1 MYYSVDRIINDTAVC
16 EGEDMSMVNIP
27 LSKLPSGVK
36 EGSIVVE
43 ANGEYILDLEKE
55 KEIRQKN
62 IALQNAL
69 FE

>member
-1 MYYSVDRIINDTAVC
+1 MYYSVDRIINDAAVC

>member
-1 MYYSVDRIINDTAVC
+1 
-16 EGEDMSMVNIP
+16 MSMVNIP

>member
-62 IALQNAL
+62 IAMQNAL